1 MSAVTKWRRR
11 RVIGK
16 MDDEELAAIYADL
29 KRLPDAAASARDV
42 SVLATAA

>member
-1 MSAVTKWRRR
+1 MSAVTKWRGR

-16 MDDEELAAIYADL
+16 IDDEELAAIYAYL
-29 KRLPDAAASARDV
+29 KRLRDAAASARDV